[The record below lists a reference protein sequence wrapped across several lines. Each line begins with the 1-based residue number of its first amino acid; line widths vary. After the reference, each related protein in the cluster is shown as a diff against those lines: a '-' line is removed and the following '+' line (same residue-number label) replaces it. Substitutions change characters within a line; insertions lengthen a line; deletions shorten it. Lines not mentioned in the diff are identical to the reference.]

1 VAAFA
6 AMLVARFPQGSY
18 TPGPPIDDLGS
29 ERLEMS
35 MENLIQRTCEK
46 LNNLENRLTAAKL
59 AQATTFEVDHE
70 LYDLY
75 RRYASDRKVELARAV
90 CEQHVPTSDLP
101 AAVKLPAE
109 QVTEGLRDLLR
120 RGVIRFP

>member
-1 VAAFA
+1 
-6 AMLVARFPQGSY
+6 MLVARFPQGMY
-18 TPGPPIDDLGS
+18 TPGPPIDDVGAEPLG
-29 ERLEMS
+29 MS

-59 AQATTFEVDHE
+59 AQATSFEVDHE

-75 RRYASDRKVELARAV
+75 RKIASDKRVELARAV
-90 CEQHVPTSDLP
+90 CEQQIPASDLP
-101 AAVKLPAE
+101 AAVRLPAD

-120 RGVIRFP
+120 RGVIRFPA